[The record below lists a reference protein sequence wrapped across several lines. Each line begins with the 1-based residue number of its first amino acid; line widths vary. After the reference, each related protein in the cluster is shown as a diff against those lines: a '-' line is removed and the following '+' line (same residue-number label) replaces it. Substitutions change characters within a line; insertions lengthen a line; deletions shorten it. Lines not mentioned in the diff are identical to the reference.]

1 MSASSSSSRPPE
13 AGAATIASTE
23 ERAREPLGAPALG
36 VCPVC
41 ARPADAPFAS
51 LVGVPAH
58 PNVLLPTAAEAV
70 AAPRADVALSLCR
83 GCGLIWNTCF
93 DPRVLTYDAEYEN
106 SLHFSAEF
114 NRYADELV
122 DQLIARHDLAGGH
135 VAELG
140 SGKGEFLA
148 QLCERADCSGVG
160 FDPSYDGESD
170 GRADG
175 RVRFVREL
183 ARAGQPAR
191 PRRRSSS
198 PATSSSISRI
208 RSACSG
214 SYAARW
220 PTATRRSTSRSP
232 RRSISSAEDAV
243 WDVIYPHVTCFSA
256 PALGETLVRAGFHPL
271 RHGYS
276 FGGQYLWMEAASQP
290 PPAGSLPPAAAPEG
304 LDVEAFATRLTQ
316 KRADWDER
324 LRRLLAEGPV
334 ALWGAGAKGATF
346 LNIVAGGEAID
357 SVVDVNPRKA
367 GRHVPGTG
375 QRVISPSSLAERDL
389 RAVVVMNP
397 IYAREIEQSL
407 RNLGI
412 RAEVV
417 IA

>member
-1 MSASSSSSRPPE
+1 M
-13 AGAATIASTE
+13 
-23 ERAREPLGAPALG
+23 
-36 VCPVC
+36 C
-41 ARPADAPFAS
+41 ARPAEAPFAS
-51 LVGVPAH
+51 LLGVPTH

-70 AAPRADVALSLCR
+70 AVPRADVALSLCR
-83 GCGLIWNTCF
+83 GCGLIWNTRF

-183 ARAGQPAR
+183 LGADSRLGPVTLVVTR
-191 PRRRSSS
+191 HVLEHLEDPVGVLGVVRRSLADREATLYVEV
-198 PATSSSISRI
+198 PAAEYLLR
-208 RSACSG
+208 
-214 SYAARW
+214 
-220 PTATRRSTSRSP
+220 
-232 RRSISSAEDAV
+232 EDAV

-256 PALGETLVRAGFHPL
+256 AALGETLVRAGFHPL

-276 FGGQYLWMEAASQP
+276 FGGQYLWMEASTQP
-290 PPAGSLPPAAAPEG
+290 PASASPPPRAAPEE
-304 LDVEAFATRLTQ
+304 LDVDAFSARLAE
-316 KRADWDER
+316 KKEFWDER
-324 LRRLLAEGPV
+324 LKRLVAEGPV

-346 LNIVAGGEAID
+346 LNVVAGGEAID

-375 QRVISPSSLAERDL
+375 QRVISPSSLAERDP

-397 IYAREIEQSL
+397 VYAGEIEQSL
-407 RNLGI
+407 RDFGI
-412 RAEVV
+412 AAEVV
-417 IA
+417 VA